1 MEHLSGLYLCNVFPS
16 RWILLNEYSER
27 FYNNMDIQ
35 IYIHNIIFMK
45 IVTMMMMTD
54 VFLSQTSLGNL
65 AETLLQSSFIF
76 SLQKK
81 TSKKKIK
88 RKMGKKDEIHPDRNL
103 MNGSLLSFTSI
114 HLSQLSLFCTKKYDY
129 TFLYETGEKEL
140 NYLSQSGKKKPI
152 RFYISV
158 RNGQKI

>member
-76 SLQKK
+76 SPQKK
-81 TSKKKIK
+81 TSKKKDK
-88 RKMGKKDEIHPDRNL
+88 TKNGKKRRNSSRQEFDEWIPSVIHQHT
-103 MNGSLLSFTSI
+103 SLLAFS
-114 HLSQLSLFCTKKYDY
+114 
-129 TFLYETGEKEL
+129 FLYEE
-140 NYLSQSGKKKPI
+140 I
-152 RFYISV
+152 RLYISV
-158 RNGQKI
+158 RNGRKGIKLSKSVR